1 MGAICARLEAIPKEE
16 ALQFESDTT
25 TVTSTKSNKGG
36 PKRIYIMTLG
46 VLAAYRG
53 RGIGQ
58 KLVQSVMDYY
68 ESYTKM
74 QQEDESKTEKK
85 SGANA
90 GDQHE
95 LDGVKQVVL
104 HVQNN
109 NEDAIDFYVN
119 KFGFEKG
126 ELIENYYSKID
137 PPHAFILRKVL

>member
-1 MGAICARLEAIPKEE
+1 MVGAICARLEPIPHEE
-16 ALQFESDTT
+16 VSQFDSDANNAR
-25 TVTSTKSNKGG
+25 SSKSMG

-58 KLVQSVMDYY
+58 KLVQSIMDYY
-68 ESYTKM
+68 GSYTKM
-74 QQEDESKTEKK
+74 QDESKMEKK
-85 SGANA
+85 SGA
-90 GDQHE
+90 GDHE

-109 NEDAIDFYVN
+109 NEDAIDFYVK

-126 ELIENYYSKID
+126 ELVENYYSKID
-137 PPHAFILRKVL
+137 PPHAYLLKKML